1 MPGRRTGWRRARS
14 RLLAAAVRP
23 AIVVFGLLP
32 WRAAQRLG
40 GVLGSLVWMVSRRDR
55 RRALEHLELAFPDRS
70 PGDRRRIAA
79 ACFRHLGA
87 NLAEILHV
95 LHRSPETACRH
106 QRVVGAD
113 AVERARAEGR
123 PVVLITGHCG
133 NWELISATNLSH
145 DARFSAMA
153 RQLDEAA
160 LDELAVRLR
169 AHLGTETIARG
180 SHASARQMLRALR
193 SGRTL
198 ALLIDQDIATDG
210 VWVPFFGRLA
220 NTPRAAAELALRLG
234 ATVVPAFDERLPD
247 GVHLVRFLPPLELP
261 DDVEGATAA
270 MTAAIENQIRRC
282 PEQWVWMHR
291 RWRRR
296 PPGETG
302 GGSRP

>member
-1 MPGRRTGWRRARS
+1 VPTRRTRWRRTRS

-23 AIVVFGLLP
+23 AIALFGVLP
-32 WRAAQRLG
+32 WRAAQRIGRALG
-40 GVLGSLVWMVSRRDR
+40 GLAWLVSRRDR
-55 RRALEHLELAFPDRS
+55 RRALEHLETAFPDR
-70 PGDRRRIAA
+70 PAVERRRIAA

-95 LHRSPETACRH
+95 LHRPPGTTSRH
-106 QRVVGAD
+106 QRVVGAE
-113 AVERARAEGR
+113 VIERARAAGR
-123 PVVLITGHCG
+123 PVVLVTGHCG
-133 NWELISATNLSH
+133 NWELISAANLSH
-145 DARFSAMA
+145 DVRLSAMA

-180 SHASARQMLRALR
+180 SHTSARQMLRALR

-220 NTPRAAAELALRLG
+220 NTPRAPAELSLRLG
-234 ATVVPAFDERLPD
+234 AAVVPAFDERLPD
-247 GVHLVRFLPPLELP
+247 GDHLVRFLPPLELP

-270 MTAAIENQIRRC
+270 ITAVIEDQVRRV

-296 PPGETG
+296 PPGED
-302 GGSRP
+302 GSGP